1 MQFATAIEGRPHG
14 KEQVQAQADAKSVL
28 KLSELEHSGNSR
40 LV

>member
-1 MQFATAIEGRPHG
+1 MQFATAIEGRPHR